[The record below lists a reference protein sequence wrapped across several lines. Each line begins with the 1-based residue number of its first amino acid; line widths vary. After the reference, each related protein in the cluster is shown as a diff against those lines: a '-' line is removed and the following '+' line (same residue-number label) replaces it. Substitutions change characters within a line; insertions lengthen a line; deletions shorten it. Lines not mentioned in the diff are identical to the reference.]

1 MTNMD
6 DFLNKYSTPSG
17 ALNWFDY
24 FYGETIPKKRFKPYN
39 HSKRKRQEYHFN
51 FNGYNCDQCQV
62 ISINGLP
69 CHESGC
75 VNSHKTYNHTERRW
89 VEYIAC
95 SECGYDVESGNTCD
109 CTSHRNPDFGYF
121 DDDDVLLIEQ
131 NLNYTS
137 IWQQYDQ

>member
-1 MTNMD
+1 MDNMQ
-6 DFLNKYSTPSG
+6 DFLSTHSTPSG

-24 FYGETIPKKRFKPYN
+24 FYGETIPKRRFKPFN
-39 HSKRKRQEYHFN
+39 HNKRRRVIRFLTSLG
-51 FNGYNCDQCQV
+51 FTCDQCQV
-62 ISINGLP
+62 IMINGLF

-95 SECGYDVESGNTCD
+95 SQCGYDVELGEVCD

-121 DDDDVLLIEQ
+121 DEDDVMIVEQ